1 MNRQEKIEQ
10 LKGISKKDAPN
21 AKWKEIARWNEQH
34 AACLDD
40 LVIIATRIR
49 SALKDKGLSQKELA
63 AALEVCPQA
72 LTRIM
77 KGRQNL
83 SLQSIRRIE
92 KVLNIRLISIH
103 EQHEQAAMMQQK
115 VQFVPVSIHYSTQ
128 SVPLKYKGASDS
140 FRVGAV
146 AEAPEKYEIAS

>member
-34 AACLDD
+34 ADCLDD
-40 LVIIATRIR
+40 LVIIATHIR
-49 SALKDKGLSQKELA
+49 SVLKDKGLSQKELA
-63 AALEVCPQA
+63 AALEVSPQA

-103 EQHEQAAMMQQK
+103 EQHEQAAMM
-115 VQFVPVSIHYSTQ
+115 PRETIIPISS
-128 SVPLKYKGASDS
+128 
-140 FRVGAV
+140 
-146 AEAPEKYEIAS
+146 